1 MGEGSDV
8 GLVSADV
15 SALKSP
21 DLLALPSSPV
31 PFFVSNSVP
40 LLILVG
46 GSLLTSATVMV
57 VV

>member
-15 SALKSP
+15 SALNSP
-21 DLLALPSSPV
+21 DLLASPSFPV

-46 GSLLTSATVMV
+46 GSLLTSSTVTV